1 MIWVAIQPNIG
12 AEQAHQPRQ
21 WHFDSSGLPKQDKYA
36 PPHHTNCLGMTGDT
50 LQRAPTSQV
59 PILNPQSSPI
69 HAPTVLSELF

>member
-36 PPHHTNCLGMTGDT
+36 LHTTK
-50 LQRAPTSQV
+50 
-59 PILNPQSSPI
+59 
-69 HAPTVLSELF
+69 TV